1 MTFGLYITHPQVRID
16 PDIPVPRWG
25 LSDLGAARAREAAKS
40 DWARTLGRIVSS
52 DEVKA
57 IETAEILSLASG
69 ISIEI
74 AEDTHENDRSATG
87 FLPPPQFEDAANWF
101 FAHPEE
107 SFKGWERAVDA
118 QRRIVSA
125 VARILADHDPQ
136 RADRLRR
143 PWRCWNAVEMPP
155 RRLADRP
162 RPGPAGGRRK
172 SLLLHPC
179 GSDCLMRL
187 DAHRKM
193 GRVSG
198 MNARDRL
205 IVGLDIP
212 TIGDAEK
219 MVATLGDTV
228 SFYKIG
234 YQLVFAGGLELARDL
249 AKDGKKV
256 FLDMKL
262 LDIDNTVAKG
272 VENIV
277 KMGMTM
283 LTLHA
288 YPKAMR
294 AAVEAARG
302 SDLCLLAVTVLT
314 SMDETDLVDAGYEYD
329 PHTLVLRRS
338 EQALAAGMGGIV
350 CSAEESAAVRKIVG
364 PDMAIVTPGIRPAG
378 SEAGD
383 QKRVM
388 TPSDALRAG
397 SSHLVVA
404 RPIVKAADPKAAA
417 QAILAEMQGA
427 L

>member
-1 MTFGLYITHPQVRID
+1 
-16 PDIPVPRWG
+16 
-25 LSDLGAARAREAAKS
+25 
-40 DWARTLGRIVSS
+40 
-52 DEVKA
+52 
-57 IETAEILSLASG
+57 
-69 ISIEI
+69 
-74 AEDTHENDRSATG
+74 
-87 FLPPPQFEDAANWF
+87 
-101 FAHPEE
+101 
-107 SFKGWERAVDA
+107 
-118 QRRIVSA
+118 
-125 VARILADHDPQ
+125 
-136 RADRLRR
+136 
-143 PWRCWNAVEMPP
+143 
-155 RRLADRP
+155 
-162 RPGPAGGRRK
+162 
-172 SLLLHPC
+172 
-179 GSDCLMRL
+179 
-187 DAHRKM
+187 
-193 GRVSG
+193 

-212 TIGDAEK
+212 TIGEAEK
-219 MVATLGDTV
+219 MVATLDDTV

-277 KMGMTM
+277 KMGVTM

-294 AAVEAARG
+294 AAVEAAKG

-404 RPIVKAADPKAAA
+404 RPIVKAPDPKAAA
-417 QAILAEMQGA
+417 QAILAEMQGV